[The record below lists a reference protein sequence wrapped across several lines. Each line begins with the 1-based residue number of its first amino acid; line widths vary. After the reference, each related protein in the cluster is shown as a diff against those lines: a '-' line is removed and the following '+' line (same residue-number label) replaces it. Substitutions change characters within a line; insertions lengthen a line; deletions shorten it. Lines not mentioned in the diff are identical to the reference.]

1 MYEAFYGLTGKP
13 FQLNPDPS
21 FYFGS
26 KQHRRAKAY
35 LEYGVQRNEGFIVI
49 TGEVGAGK
57 TTIVR
62 GLLESLDT
70 NAVVAA
76 NLVSTQLDAEDTL
89 RMVGA
94 AFGVGVK
101 DMSKSDLLMSLEA
114 FLVTQIS
121 QGKRCLL
128 IVDEA
133 QNLTARAVEELRML
147 SNFQFGKQALLQTF
161 LVGQPEFREILQN
174 PNMQQLR
181 QRVTATC
188 HIGPMDKDETRGY
201 MEHRLK
207 CVGSQGRPSFD
218 GAAYE
223 AIHKASGGI
232 PRRINSV
239 CDRLLLLGFLGE
251 KDAITADDVNEVVA
265 EMHEESGGSNDPQPA
280 MAAPVGGW
288 VQPEKRRVDPAFDID
303 LSNLQLDDDLANG
316 LSKKIDD
323 LSAERHGDRLMRLER
338 SLLRLERCNLE
349 ILTMMQKL
357 VVAAKKAKMQANQE
371 TQRSTGKNADVNI
384 QQDFVLGMEQD
395 LGLGIGP
402 GIGHDIKL

>member
-101 DMSKSDLLMSLEA
+101 DISKSDLLMSLEA

-133 QNLTARAVEELRML
+133 QNLTPRAVEELRML

-218 GAAYE
+218 GDAYE

-251 KDAITADDVNEVVA
+251 KDNITAEDVNEVVA
-265 EMHEESGGSNDPQPA
+265 EMNEEGGGSSYPQA
-280 MAAPVGGW
+280 LKAAAPDGW
-288 VQPEKRRVDPAFDID
+288 MPSDKRRVDPAFDID
-303 LSNLQLDDDLANG
+303 LSNLQIDADLANG
-316 LSKKIDD
+316 ISQKIDD
-323 LSAERHGDRLMRLER
+323 LGLERHGDRLMRLER
-338 SLLRLERCNLE
+338 SLLRLERVNLE
-349 ILTMMQKL
+349 VLTMMQKL
-357 VVAAKKAKMQANQE
+357 VMAAKKNKPDANQDL
-371 TQRSTGKNADVNI
+371 N
-384 QQDFVLGMEQD
+384 QDS
-395 LGLGIGP
+395 
-402 GIGHDIKL
+402 KL

>member
-62 GLLESLDT
+62 GLLESLDG

-251 KDAITADDVNEVVA
+251 KDIITSDDVDEVVA
-265 EMHEESGGSNDPQPA
+265 ELHEESGGSSDPRPTLSAPA
-280 MAAPVGGW
+280 GGW
-288 VQPEKRRVDPAFDID
+288 VQVAKRRVDPAFDID
-303 LSNLQLDDDLANG
+303 LSSLQLDDDLADG
-316 LSKKIDD
+316 LSDKIDD
-323 LSAERHGDRLMRLER
+323 LTAERHGDRLLRLER

-357 VVAAKKAKMQANQE
+357 VIAAKKTKMEMNQNV
-371 TQRSTGKNADVNI
+371 QRGIGQNTGTTLH
-384 QQDFVLGMEQD
+384 QDCSPGIDQD
-395 LGLGIGP
+395 LGLDSGLNS
-402 GIGHDIKL
+402 GHDRKL